1 MSEGLGHQDNRMIE
15 FGLAILAP
23 RWTSLVLIELA
34 GGRKRTTQLLKNL
47 PGLSAKTLCERLRKL
62 QDLGLVTRTTYP
74 EVPPRVEYE
83 LTDAGR
89 EILEVLRVLKRLGGH
104 WISIEMSTAA
114 KGKALGRQAIHG
126 HVGKAV

>member
-1 MSEGLGHQDNRMIE
+1 MSELLGHQDNRMIE

-34 GGRKRTTQLLKNL
+34 GGKKRTTQLLKNL

-89 EILEVLRVLKRLGGH
+89 EILEVLNVLKRLGGQ
-104 WISIEMSTAA
+104 WVTMEMSASA
-114 KGKALGRQAIHG
+114 RGKALGRQATRG
-126 HVGKAV
+126 HVSTN